1 MPFRR
6 QHRISFGGD
15 TVGSNILTN
24 RFGMAEKLLSQE
36 LVAVVLERYL
46 LLMHAIK
53 EELGEG

>member
-1 MPFRR
+1 MALRR
-6 QHRISFGGD
+6 QRRISYGGG